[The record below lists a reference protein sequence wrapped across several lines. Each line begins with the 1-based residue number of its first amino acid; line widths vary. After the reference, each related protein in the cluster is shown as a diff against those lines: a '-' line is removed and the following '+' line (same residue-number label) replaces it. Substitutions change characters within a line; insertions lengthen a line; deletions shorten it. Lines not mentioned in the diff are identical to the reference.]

1 MASPGRTDPTASDA
15 SVMSLAGD
23 APVIGGPRW
32 YRTRLLLGW
41 PVVAVMPPAVLV
53 GIALMV
59 LWLGS
64 GRLSALIGLLAGV
77 TAAPGL
83 LAVGAPIAEQST
95 YPTAIAASVVFW
107 AVLGL
112 IAAWRATRRP
122 VASWRDFWAAYV
134 WLALAVV
141 LGAGIGIV
149 VAAARLGESLL

>member
-1 MASPGRTDPTASDA
+1 
-15 SVMSLAGD
+15 MSHAVEP
-23 APVIGGPRW
+23 PVVGGPRW
-32 YRTRLLLGW
+32 YRTRLLIGG
-41 PVVAVMPPAVLV
+41 PVVALVPPAAL
-53 GIALMV
+53 GAIAIVV
-59 LWLGS
+59 LWAGS

-95 YPTAIAASVVFW
+95 YPTAIIASMVFW

-122 VASWRDFWAAYV
+122 VASWRDFWAAYL
-134 WLALAVV
+134 WLAIAVV
-141 LGAGIGIV
+141 LGAGIGII